1 MAITENDFID
11 GPSADFGVT
20 VTRTPVTTSIHN
32 ITGEKIY
39 VDASTNTLTGVF
51 ENTNQKYS
59 FDKAGLTKGA
69 DARMFIKG
77 TATLNKNDK
86 ILHNSKN
93 YRVDTMSQRLF
104 ASNVIFKTILLFEI

>member
-1 MAITENDFID
+1 
-11 GPSADFGVT
+11 
-20 VTRTPVTTSIHN
+20 
-32 ITGEKIY
+32 
-39 VDASTNTLTGVF
+39 
-51 ENTNQKYS
+51 
-59 FDKAGLTKGA
+59 
-69 DARMFIKG
+69 MFIKG